1 MSKQIDL
8 KGLIPSGEEL
18 RILLNSHHISDGD
31 INSTLKEKGVFCGN
45 SDKIISVPLLTAMLL
60 TSDEYAKIID
70 NSISRSS
77 KPKNKISSLELVGAD
92 VDLKEPLRNLFSS
105 KFNPFEDIPNIEV
118 TKRPNPIFDKNNT
131 VRIRYELKR
140 IDFSKDFLKREI
152 SFEGEVLLQKKDT
165 DLKIEFLST
174 HTSKETETINQR
186 IGAAIAKELKN
197 FGVVQR
203 DIESKI
209 IFSAFEEIERVRFFK
224 RLTVGQG
231 AFLTLDNVN
240 EMVISREAS
249 TIPLPDDPQVSW
261 MNQTVR
267 HMTIDGDRLHSIFL
281 ISDEKYY
288 QYYFINNMILTYK
301 YKFGTNTGQ
310 VKVAFFFSSSTR
322 KKDFDRNSELTFE
335 IIGIK
340 NETNTTATVKKNLEN
355 DILEKVRILIKSEY
369 EKIIKERNQESKVLE
384 SDEKSSK
391 KEQKQPDLCVES
403 QND

>member
-8 KGLIPSGEEL
+8 KGLIPSGAEL
-18 RILLNSHHISDGD
+18 RILLNSNHISYGD
-31 INSTLKEKGVFCGN
+31 ISSTLKDKGIFCGN
-45 SDKIISVPLLTAMLL
+45 SDKIISVPLLTATLL

-77 KPKNKISSLELVGAD
+77 KPKNKISSLELVGAN
-92 VDLKEPLRNLFSS
+92 VDLNAPLKNLFFSQ
-105 KFNPFEDIPNIEV
+105 FNPFEGVPNIEIV
-118 TKRPNPIFDKNNT
+118 KKPNPIFEKNNII
-131 VRIRYELKR
+131 RIKYEIKR

-152 SFEGEVLLQKKDT
+152 SFEGEILVQKKDT
-165 DLKIEFLST
+165 DLKMEFLST

-186 IGAAIAKELKN
+186 IIAAIAKELKDS
-197 FGVVQR
+197 GVVKS

-209 IFSAFEEIERVRFFK
+209 TFNAFEEIERVRFFK
-224 RLTVGQG
+224 RLTFGYG
-231 AFLTLDNVN
+231 RFLTLDDVN

-267 HMTIDGDRLHSIFL
+267 HMAIDGDRLHNIFL

-288 QYYFINNMILTYK
+288 QYYFIDNMILTYK
-301 YKFGTNTGQ
+301 YEFGTNTGQ
-310 VKVAFFFSSSTR
+310 VKIAFFFSSSSR

-340 NETNTTATVKKNLEN
+340 NETDTTAAIRKNIEN
-355 DILEKVRILIKSEY
+355 DILEKVRILIKGEY
-369 EKIIKERNQESKVLE
+369 KKIIKERNQELQVLE

-391 KEQKQPDLCVES
+391 EKQKQPDLFVES
-403 QND
+403 KNG

>member
-131 VRIRYELKR
+131 VRIRYEIKR

-152 SFEGEVLLQKKDT
+152 SFEGEVLVQKKDV

-197 FGVVQR
+197 SGVVKS

-209 IFSAFEEIERVRFFK
+209 TFNVFEEIERVRFFK
-224 RLTVGQG
+224 RLTAGQG
-231 AFLTLDNVN
+231 AFLILDNVN
-240 EMVISREAS
+240 EIVISREAS
-249 TIPLPDDPQVSW
+249 TQSLPDEPEVSW
-261 MNQTVR
+261 MNQTVKY
-267 HMTIDGDRLHSIFL
+267 MTIDGDRLHNIFL

-288 QYYFINNMILTYK
+288 QYYFIDNMELTYK
-301 YKFGTNTGQ
+301 YEFGVNKGQ
-310 VKVAFFFSSSTR
+310 VKVAFFFSSSSR
-322 KKDFDRNSELTFE
+322 KKDFDRSSEFAFE
-335 IIGIK
+335 IINIK
-340 NETNTTATVKKNLEN
+340 TENETTVIVKKGIEN
-355 DILEKVRILIKSEY
+355 DILEKVRTLIKNEY
-369 EKIIKERNQESKVLE
+369 QRIIEER
-384 SDEKSSK
+384 D
-391 KEQKQPDLCVES
+391 DES
-403 QND
+403 QAIESNGKLSSQKLK

>member
-45 SDKIISVPLLTAMLL
+45 SDKIISVPLLTATLL

-92 VDLKEPLRNLFSS
+92 VDLNAPLKNLFSS
-105 KFNPFEDIPNIEV
+105 QFNPFEDIPNIEV
-118 TKRPNPIFDKNNT
+118 TKRPNPIFDKNNI
-131 VRIRYELKR
+131 VRIKYEIKR
-140 IDFSKDFLKREI
+140 KDFSKDFLKREI
-152 SFEGEVLLQKKDT
+152 SFEGEIVVQKKGT
-165 DLKIEFLST
+165 DLAVEFLST

-186 IGAAIAKELKN
+186 ISTAIAKELKN
-197 FGVVQR
+197 FGVVKS

-209 IFSAFEEIERVRFFK
+209 TFNAFKEIERVRFFK
-224 RLTVGQG
+224 RLTAGQG
-231 AFLTLDNVN
+231 VFLILDNVN
-240 EMVISREAS
+240 ELVISREAS
-249 TIPLPDDPQVSW
+249 TKPLPDDPKVSW
-261 MNQTVR
+261 MNQTVKY
-267 HMTIDGDRLHSIFL
+267 MTIDGDRLHNIFL

-288 QYYFINNMILTYK
+288 QYYFIDNMELTYK
-301 YKFGTNTGQ
+301 YEFGINKGQ
-310 VKVAFFFSSSTR
+310 VKIAFFFSSSSR
-322 KKDFDRNSELTFE
+322 KKDFDRSSELAFE
-335 IIGIK
+335 IVSIK
-340 NETNTTATVKKNLEN
+340 TENETTAIVKKNIEN

-369 EKIIKERNQESKVLE
+369 EKIIKERNQESTVLE

-391 KEQKQPDLCVES
+391 KEQKQPDLFVES

>member
-8 KGLIPSGEEL
+8 KGLIPSGAEL
-18 RILLNSHHISDGD
+18 RILLNSNHISYGD
-31 INSTLKEKGVFCGN
+31 ISSTLKDKGIFCGN
-45 SDKIISVPLLTAMLL
+45 SDKIISVPLLTATLL

-77 KPKNKISSLELVGAD
+77 KPKNKISSLELVGTG
-92 VDLKEPLRNLFSS
+92 VDLNTPLKNLFSS
-105 KFNPFEDIPNIEV
+105 QFNPFEGIPNIEV
-118 TKRPNPIFDKNNT
+118 TKKPNPIFDKNNT

-140 IDFSKDFLKREI
+140 IDFSKDFLKREM
-152 SFEGEVLLQKKDT
+152 SFEGEVLVQKKDT

-174 HTSKETETINQR
+174 HTSKETEIINQR

-197 FGVVQR
+197 FGVVKS

-209 IFSAFEEIERVRFFK
+209 TFNAFEEIERVRFFK
-224 RLTVGQG
+224 RLTAGQG
-231 AFLTLDNVN
+231 AFLILDNVN
-240 EMVISREAS
+240 EVVISREAS
-249 TIPLPDDPQVSW
+249 TKPLPDDPEVSW
-261 MNQTVR
+261 MNQTVKY
-267 HMTIDGDRLHSIFL
+267 MTIDGDRLHNIFL

-288 QYYFINNMILTYK
+288 QYYFIDNMELTYK
-301 YKFGTNTGQ
+301 YEFGINKGQ
-310 VKVAFFFSSSTR
+310 AKVAFFFSSSSR
-322 KKDFDRNSELTFE
+322 KKDFDRNSELNFE

-384 SDEKSSK
+384 SNEKPSK
-391 KEQKQPDLCVES
+391 KKQGSRLAE
-403 QND
+403 